1 MLFKKGSRGDDV
13 KKIQQALNQQGG
25 YGLQEDGI
33 YGDKTAEAVT
43 QYQQKTGIGVDGI
56 VGSETW
62 GKLFGGGNSTQN
74 NAAATGP
81 QTEAPAMQ
89 KTPIGTEYDPA
100 KTTGAKADLGAAEGG
115 MPRFEESQA
124 YKDAMTALTAH
135 QQNKP
140 GEYKSPYEQRLNQ
153 IYEQVMS
160 RGDFKYDFNNDP
172 MYHLYKDQY
181 MQSGKQAMQD
191 AQAEAAALTGG
202 YGNSYA
208 AAAGNLAYQQHL
220 NGIND
225 VIPELYNQAYQEW
238 LNGGDLLMRQLQT
251 TQGMDETAYNRYRD
265 QTGDYYTDL
274 EYLTGTAQ
282 DAYNK
287 DRAAYQDA
295 ADMFL
300 QNRNYYYGKTQD
312 EQAQQ
317 NYENEQALAM
327 AAASGG
333 SGGSG
338 GGGGSRTSGGNAASK
353 DYKLVLGTAKGM
365 SGQKAY
371 DYVNRMIAAGV
382 VSQDEGDRILAVE
395 MGLDLSQYG
404 AGDEEP
410 TGGDEAG
417 YSFPTLQ
424 QYIMKVVKQYG
435 YGTAEAELEQLVRDY
450 GLSMDQR
457 QKLIGAAQSALR
469 MM

>member
-62 GKLFGGGNSTQN
+62 GKLFGGGNGTQN

-89 KTPIGTEYDPA
+89 KTPMGTEYDPA

-115 MPRFEESQA
+115 VPRFEESQA
-124 YKDAMTALTAH
+124 YKDAAAALTAH

-172 MYHLYKDQY
+172 MYHLYRDQY

-220 NGIND
+220 NGINN

-327 AAASGG
+327 AAAGGG

-338 GGGGSRTSGGNAASK
+338 GGSKSGSTGSPGKSAAYNDVLKTAQEMSK
-353 DYKLVLGTAKGM
+353 
-365 SGQKAY
+365 QNAY
-371 DYVNRMIAAGV
+371 DYVGRMIATGQIT
-382 VSQDEGDRILAVE
+382 QDEGDYILAVK
-395 MGLDLSQYG
+395 MGLDLDQYSG
-404 AGDEEP
+404 GGEEETGNDEKNYDLIALRRAIEQIA
-410 TGGDEAG
+410 TTEGMESAASEVE
-417 YSFPTLQ
+417 YMT
-424 QYIMKVVKQYG
+424 KQYG
-435 YGTAEAELEQLVRDY
+435 LTQAERQTL
-450 GLSMDQR
+450 LSDAYQNR
-457 QKLIGAAQSALR
+457 RYK
-469 MM
+469 